1 MGITK
6 NYLVPA
12 AIFDEFVS
20 KVYTRGNKQVTAVLK
35 NPLEKY
41 SLKESRNN
49 ASKKR
54 KASDK
59 SGEEPKEKVTSRKVV
74 KKPALPKQTS
84 SNGKNK
90 KQNLESTQ
98 EDGQE
103 ENEQSRSITTS
114 IESSNLEKPQSSS
127 SQSSESDSESDS
139 SATSSESD

>member
-6 NYLVPA
+6 HYLVPA
-12 AIFDEFVS
+12 TIFDEFVS

-59 SGEEPKEKVTSRKVV
+59 SGEEPKEKVTNRKTF
-74 KKPALPKQTS
+74 KKPALSKQT
-84 SNGKNK
+84 GKNK
-90 KQNLESTQ
+90 KQKPESAQ
-98 EDGQE
+98 EDEQE
-103 ENEQSRSITTS
+103 ENEQARSITAP
-114 IESSNLEKPQSSS
+114 IESSNLEKSQSSS
-127 SQSSESDSESDS
+127 GQSSESEFESNS